1 MRESEDYDP
10 PADKS
15 SFIEHNLGHLGSVLE
30 QVGHALPIES
40 SPVDKVL
47 GSVNPGVRLLGILA
61 AIVCVNITCN
71 MLFSYIMLAV
81 VLLMMATRPA
91 RLMRALLGPV
101 LAVCILSLVVAVP
114 SLLIGQYSAPVRL
127 VVRAFVAVS
136 LVIALARTV
145 PWNRLIAGLRKSA
158 WIALAV
164 VAVLSPI
171 GLLATG
177 DAWGEWGAE
186 DFMSATGLN
195 YVPQYIA
202 HGFSWDALLP
212 DYSLQGL
219 PDIAGYILSAVI
231 GIAVLTIVFRLL
243 ALAVSGNGK
252 TSAR

>member
-1 MRESEDYDP
+1 MTIPAWMRESEDYDP

-15 SFIEHNLGHLGSVLE
+15 SFIEHNLGHFGSVLE

-40 SPVDKVL
+40 SPVDK
-47 GSVNPGVRLLGILA
+47 LLGILA

-81 VLLMMATRPA
+81 ALLMMATRPA

-145 PWNRLIAGLRKSA
+145 PWNRLIAGLR
-158 WIALAV
+158 AV
-164 VAVLSPI
+164 
-171 GLLATG
+171 G
-177 DAWGEWGAE
+177 
-186 DFMSATGLN
+186 
-195 YVPQYIA
+195 Y
-202 HGFSWDALLP
+202 P
-212 DYSLQGL
+212 DS
-219 PDIAGYILSAVI
+219 VI
-231 GIAVLTIVFRLL
+231 
-243 ALAVSGNGK
+243 
-252 TSAR
+252 